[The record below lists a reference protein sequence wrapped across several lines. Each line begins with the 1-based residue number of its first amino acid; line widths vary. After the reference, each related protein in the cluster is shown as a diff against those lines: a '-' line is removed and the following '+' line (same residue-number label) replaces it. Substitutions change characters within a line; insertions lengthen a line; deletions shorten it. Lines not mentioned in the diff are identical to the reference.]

1 MLGFDVQESSI
12 GLSALKDYVRSN
24 CMHVTIRKYDG
35 IDQNR
40 KDEVTKKVGESLL
53 PRLSKTDGFRGY
65 FLMETKEGVMSSIG
79 FFDTMAQAEESSR
92 VAANWVRE
100 EKLESVLPNAPKVTD
115 GEVVVK
121 RAVEKELV
129 SV

>member
-1 MLGFDVQESSI
+1 
-12 GLSALKDYVRSN
+12 
-24 CMHVTIRKYDG
+24 MHVTIRKYDG

-92 VAANWVRE
+92 VAANWVRD
-100 EKLESVLPNAPKVTD
+100 EKLETVLPNAPKVTD
-115 GEVVVK
+115 GEIVV
-121 RAVEKELV
+121 KELV
-129 SV
+129 EKTPVLA